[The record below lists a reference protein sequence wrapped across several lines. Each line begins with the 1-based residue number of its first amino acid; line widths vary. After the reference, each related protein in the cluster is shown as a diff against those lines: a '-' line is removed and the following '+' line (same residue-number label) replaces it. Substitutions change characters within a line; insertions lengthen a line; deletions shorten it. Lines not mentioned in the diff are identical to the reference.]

1 MIDPLIL
8 SGKEVSASFY
18 DSLDQKI
25 KSLRKNNITPG
36 LAVVLV
42 GEDSASQVYVRSKT
56 KTFNKL
62 SLFTKTY
69 RLPSDSSERELL
81 ELIDD
86 LNKNNLFHGILVQL
100 PLPNHIDSDK
110 VINRIIPSKDVDG
123 FHPENAGL
131 LSIGKPR
138 FIPCTPKG
146 IMEILKYYK
155 IKLDGKH
162 VVVVGRSN
170 IVGRPISILTSL
182 KGENSNGTTT
192 ICHSGTKDIGN
203 HTKAADVVI
212 VALGVPE
219 FLKENISLTV
229 YFGEVVSCL
238 EDLDPKLVSFDACFH
253 DGFAPQRNKE
263 MWSPEVFHYLS
274 ILSNDKTTYST
285 FSSSKIVTE
294 GLKQNDFLAQK
305 NKGFGEPTTN
315 KTK

>member
-8 SGKEVSASFY
+8 SGKEVSASVY

-25 KSLRKNNITPG
+25 KSLRKINITPG

-69 RLPSDSSERELL
+69 RLPSASSERELL

-110 VINRIIPSKDVDG
+110 VINRILPSKDVDG

-203 HTKAADVVI
+203 HTKSADVVI
-212 VALGVPE
+212 VALGVPG
-219 FLKENISLTV
+219 FLKENMIKKGAVVIDVGINRVDDTSEKGYRLVGDVDWERIYKKASAITPVPGGVGPMTIAMLVQNTV
-229 YFGEVVSCL
+229 EAAEYH
-238 EDLDPKLVSFDACFH
+238 K
-253 DGFAPQRNKE
+253 K
-263 MWSPEVFHYLS
+263 
-274 ILSNDKTTYST
+274 
-285 FSSSKIVTE
+285 
-294 GLKQNDFLAQK
+294 
-305 NKGFGEPTTN
+305 
-315 KTK
+315 

>member
-8 SGKEVSASFY
+8 SGKEVSASVY

-36 LAVVLV
+36 LAVILV

-62 SLFTKTY
+62 SLFTETY
-69 RLPSDSSERELL
+69 RLPSASSERELL

-100 PLPNHIDSDK
+100 PLPNHIDPDK
-110 VINRIIPSKDVDG
+110 VINRILPSKDVDG

-203 HTKAADVVI
+203 HTKSADVVI
-212 VALGVPE
+212 VALGVPG
-219 FLKENISLTV
+219 FLKENMIKKGAVVIDVGINRVDDTSEKGYRLVGDVDWEGIYNKAAAITPVPGGVGPMTIAMLVQNTV
-229 YFGEVVSCL
+229 EAAEYQE
-238 EDLDPKLVSFDACFH
+238 K
-253 DGFAPQRNKE
+253 
-263 MWSPEVFHYLS
+263 
-274 ILSNDKTTYST
+274 
-285 FSSSKIVTE
+285 
-294 GLKQNDFLAQK
+294 
-305 NKGFGEPTTN
+305 
-315 KTK
+315 

>member
-8 SGKEVSASFY
+8 SGKEVSASVY

-69 RLPSDSSERELL
+69 RLPSDSSEKELL

-100 PLPNHIDSDK
+100 PLPSHIDSDK
-110 VINRIIPSKDVDG
+110 VINRILPSKDVDG

-212 VALGVPE
+212 VALGVPG
-219 FLKENISLTV
+219 FLKENMIKEGAVVIDVGINRVDDTSEKGYRLVGDVDWEGIYKKAAAITPVPGGVGPMTIAMLVQNTV
-229 YFGEVVSCL
+229 EAAEYQE
-238 EDLDPKLVSFDACFH
+238 K
-253 DGFAPQRNKE
+253 
-263 MWSPEVFHYLS
+263 
-274 ILSNDKTTYST
+274 
-285 FSSSKIVTE
+285 
-294 GLKQNDFLAQK
+294 
-305 NKGFGEPTTN
+305 
-315 KTK
+315 

>member
-1 MIDPLIL
+1 MTDPLIL
-8 SGKEVSASFY
+8 SGKDVSASVY
-18 DSLDQKI
+18 DSLDKKI
-25 KSLRKNNITPG
+25 KSIKRNNITPG

-42 GEDSASQVYVRSKT
+42 GENSASQVYVRSKT

-62 SLFTKTY
+62 GLFTKTY
-69 RLPSDSSERELL
+69 RLPFDSSEKELL

-86 LNKNNLFHGILVQL
+86 LNENNLFHGILVQL
-100 PLPNHIDSDK
+100 PLPSHIDSDK
-110 VINRIIPSKDVDG
+110 VINRILPSKDVDG

-192 ICHSGTKDIGN
+192 ICHSGTKDIAN

-212 VALGVPE
+212 VALGLPG
-219 FLKENISLTV
+219 FLKENMIKEGAVVIDVGINRVDDASEKGYVLVGDVAWEEVYKKASAITPVPGGVGPMTIAMLVQNTV
-229 YFGEVVSCL
+229 E
-238 EDLDPKLVSFDACFH
+238 A
-253 DGFAPQRNKE
+253 A
-263 MWSPEVFHYLS
+263 
-274 ILSNDKTTYST
+274 
-285 FSSSKIVTE
+285 
-294 GLKQNDFLAQK
+294 K
-305 NKGFGEPTTN
+305 NQEK
-315 KTK
+315 